1 MKISSLSKIFDV
13 NEGKFLLSGE
23 IHYFRVPKKEWR
35 KRLSKLKKAGL
46 DAVSTYIP
54 WNWHEVS
61 PGVFDFQGETVEERD
76 LETFLDY
83 AHEEELGVLAK
94 PGPYICAEWKW
105 GGIPDWLIRRRPEI
119 LARNSRGKPTFW
131 FSKKAPVITYLHPA
145 YLSQAKEW
153 IKNVGSLLARHQYT
167 EGGSVVLVQIDNEA
181 SYGFHFQPFDTD
193 YNDIVIG
200 GEKGEGLY
208 QRWLREKYKS
218 IEELN
223 RRYHS
228 SFDSFLVVEPP
239 RKMVNDKRALPWVFD
254 WLDFKE
260 GMVASFLGEIA
271 NVLRSKGVNVPL
283 YTNEPY
289 IILPPA
295 SISKK
300 SKVVC
305 DTIDLYPQ
313 LIQDLESF
321 TEIVKNVELLKA
333 EQANC
338 APLSLEL
345 QAGWFD
351 SSVPDNMVHFLE
363 RIAYIHGLKGFNFY
377 MFSGGVNPRNYGTT
391 RRIYYHDA
399 PLDERGEETGKYSVV
414 RRFADFVNS
423 SKKATSKL
431 AELSL
436 GYYHP
441 YTYARLVNVKSGT
454 FPEYRT
460 LGTLMDKFMSTVLE
474 VGFNFELVD
483 LRQLPIQ
490 KLVQNRVLLV
500 FSFDFMERG
509 VVEKLKE
516 YVKSGGFLVIFPC
529 VPELDENFESLELMK
544 NFLRVIKQKI
554 YDENC
559 VYCGGLKFK
568 SPIVVTFDVENVEPL
583 FLFDGKICGF
593 RINYGKGSVVQLGF
607 LPDAESLP
615 SVLEKVGLTT
625 RYCFSSDKV
634 LLCERAGSDVGYLLV
649 CNLGW
654 RDKKCDIRFS
664 PPHDLNQKVL
674 IKDYLVPR
682 RSAIIWT
689 LGLKLGN
696 SKINYLTSEISKFEK
711 NESYIEIECW
721 GYENSPGLISLTLP
735 KKPKRVSAPS
745 TWDEENK
752 TLFVNYT
759 HGRENEIRIDAL
771 EKIIIKIEGVEL
783 PSEATKFTQLR
794 YQLRRK
800 IVKRFFT

>member
-1 MKISSLSKIFDV
+1 MKTSSLSKIFDV
-13 NEGKFLLSGE
+13 NEGKVLLSGE

-35 KRLSKLKKAGL
+35 KRLSKLKKAHL

-76 LETFLDY
+76 LETFLEY
-83 AHEEELGVLAK
+83 AREEELGVLAK

-105 GGIPDWLIRRRPEI
+105 GGIPERVIRGYPEI

-131 FSKKAPVITYLHPA
+131 FSKKAPVITYLHPI

-153 IKNVGSLLARHQYT
+153 IENVGSLLARHQYT

-223 RRYHS
+223 RRYRS
-228 SFDSFLVVEPP
+228 GFDSFLVVEPP
-239 RKMVNDKRALPWVFD
+239 RKMVKDKHALPWIFD
-254 WLDFKE
+254 WMEFKE
-260 GMVASFLGEIA
+260 DMVASFLGEIA
-271 NVLRSKGVNVPL
+271 DVLRSKGVNVPL

-289 IILPPA
+289 TILPPA

-300 SKVVC
+300 SKVVY

-313 LIQDLESF
+313 LIPDLESF
-321 TEIVKNVELLKA
+321 TEIIKNVERLKA
-333 EQANC
+333 EQINC
-338 APLSLEL
+338 APLTLEL

-363 RIAYIHGLKGFNFY
+363 RVAYIHGLKGFNFY
-377 MFSGGVNPRNYGTT
+377 MFSGGVNPQNYGTT
-391 RRIYYHDA
+391 GRIYYHDA
-399 PLDERGEETGKYSVV
+399 PLDEKGEETSKYPVV
-414 RRFADFVNS
+414 KRFADFVDS

-454 FPEYRT
+454 FLDYRT
-460 LGTLMDKFMSTVLE
+460 LSTLMDKFAGIILE
-474 VGFNFELVD
+474 AGFNFELLD

-490 KLVQNRVLLV
+490 KLVQNRALIA
-500 FSFDFMERG
+500 FSFDFMERSI
-509 VVEKLKE
+509 VEKLE
-516 YVKSGGFLVIFPC
+516 GYVRRGGFLVILPC
-529 VPELDENFESLELMK
+529 VPELDENFESLELTK
-544 NFLRVIKQKI
+544 NLLRVKKQEI
-554 YDENC
+554 YKQSY
-559 VYCGGLKFK
+559 VQCGGLKFK
-568 SPIVVTFDVENVEPL
+568 SPIIVTFDVENVEPL
-583 FLFDGKICGF
+583 FLFEGKICGF
-593 RINYGKGSVVQLGF
+593 RIDYGKGSVVQLGF
-607 LPDAESLP
+607 LPDAKSLP
-615 SVLEKVGLTT
+615 SVLEKVGLTA

-634 LLCERAGSDVGYLLV
+634 LLCERAGSDIGYLLV
-649 CNLGW
+649 CNLDW
-654 RDKKCDIRFS
+654 RDKKCDITFS
-664 PPHDLNQKVL
+664 SPHNLNQKISV
-674 IKDYLVPR
+674 KDYLVPR

-689 LGLKLGN
+689 SGLNLGN

-721 GYENSPGLISLTLP
+721 GYRNSPGLISLTLP
-735 KKPKRVSAPS
+735 KKPKVVSAPS
-745 TWDEENK
+745 TWDEEHK
-752 TLFVNYT
+752 ELLVNYI
-759 HGRENEIRIDAL
+759 HGRENEIKINAS

-783 PSEATKFTQLR
+783 LSEATKFTQLK
-794 YQLRRK
+794 YLLRRK